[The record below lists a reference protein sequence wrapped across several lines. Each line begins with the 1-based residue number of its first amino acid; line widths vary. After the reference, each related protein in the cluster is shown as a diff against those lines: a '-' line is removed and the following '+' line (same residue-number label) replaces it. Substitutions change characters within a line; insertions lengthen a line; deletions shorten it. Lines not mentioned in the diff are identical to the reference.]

1 MTHPSTILA
10 AVALTLG
17 LLPTA
22 HAGDDL
28 WGKVTGVQIAAD
40 GKLWFSMTEAS
51 GTTAPST
58 YCKPGWAGLNLYVP
72 KDHAEYPYYYA
83 MLMTAVSK
91 GNTVLVANASI
102 YDGSGPCDIT
112 KTGFGMVM
120 FSS

>member
-1 MTHPSTILA
+1 MTHAAKILA
-10 AVALTLG
+10 ALTLSLG

-28 WGKVTGVQIAAD
+28 WGQVSAVQIAAD
-40 GKLWFSMTEAS
+40 GKLWFSMTAAAGSTAS
-51 GTTAPST
+51 SA

-91 GNTVLVANASI
+91 GKTVTVANASI
-102 YDGSGPCDIT
+102 HDGSGPCDIT
-112 KTGFGMVM
+112 KTGYGMVIWGG
-120 FSS
+120 